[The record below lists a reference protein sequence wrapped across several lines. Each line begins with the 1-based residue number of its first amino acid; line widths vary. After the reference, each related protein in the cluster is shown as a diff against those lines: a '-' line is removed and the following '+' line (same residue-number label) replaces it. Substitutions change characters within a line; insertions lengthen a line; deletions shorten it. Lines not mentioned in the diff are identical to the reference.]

1 MKRKELYEY
10 IREEIINELSLNEAT
25 PEELKLKQTTIANR
39 TADIAELNK
48 QISLE
53 KDPKKQTELKA
64 RLTVLKTELAQA
76 QAIKESELEEMA
88 SYKFYRIANREKF
101 DALKDIYAGT
111 IDARVLDA
119 IEAAGEQGLT
129 QDGVAK
135 QLGIEAAL
143 VNPILKKFSAANAL
157 TLPVS
162 EKPGKVKAAEP
173 EVEEPETEEPE
184 TEKPESEFF
193 MAGDEDEEEKG
204 MEPIDEPAEPSASDI
219 AAAEKELGAVDT
231 SKIEAANKAANIVK
245 SLTAKIEGMKKGPE
259 REKKMVAL
267 KQYIKNNRSTVLK
280 GYKISDLTNGL
291 IS

>member
-1 MKRKELYEY
+1 MKRKELYDY
-10 IREEIINELSLNEAT
+10 IREEIINELSEGAAT
-25 PEELKLKQTTIANR
+25 DAAKDAGVTNPSAAAKAAIDAAKKSPTGTSAIIGSKGTKIIDKNAPLEE
-39 TADIAELNK
+39 D
-48 QISLE
+48 
-53 KDPKKQTELKA
+53 D
-64 RLTVLKTELAQA
+64 LA
-76 QAIKESELEEMA
+76 EMA

-111 IDARVLDA
+111 IDARILDA

-129 QDGVAK
+129 QDGIAK
-135 QLGIEAAL
+135 QLGIAAAL

-162 EKPGKVKAAEP
+162 EKPGKAKAEEP

-204 MEPIDEPAEPSASDI
+204 MEPIDEPAEPSAADI
-219 AAAEKELGAVDT
+219 AAAEKELGTIDT
-231 SKIEAANKAANIVK
+231 AKIEAANKAANIVK
-245 SLTAKIEGMKKGPE
+245 NLTAKIEGMKKGPE
-259 REKKMVAL
+259 REKKMAAL

>member
-1 MKRKELYEY
+1 MKRKELYDY
-10 IREEIINELSLNEAT
+10 IREEIINELSEGAATDAAKDAGVSNPAAAAKTAVDTAKKDKTGTATIVGPKGSKVIDKAT
-25 PEELKLKQTTIANR
+25 PLEE
-39 TADIAELNK
+39 D
-48 QISLE
+48 
-53 KDPKKQTELKA
+53 D
-64 RLTVLKTELAQA
+64 LT
-76 QAIKESELEEMA
+76 EMA
-88 SYKFYRIANREKF
+88 SYKFYRIANIEKF

-135 QLGIEAAL
+135 QLGIKAAL
-143 VNPILKKFSAANAL
+143 INPILKKFSAANAL

-193 MAGDEDEEEKG
+193 MAGEEDEEEKG

-219 AAAEKELGAVDT
+219 AAAEKELGTVDT

-245 SLTAKIEGMKKGPE
+245 SLTAKIESMKKGPE
-259 REKKMVAL
+259 REKKMAAL

>member
-1 MKRKELYEY
+1 MKRKELYDY
-10 IREEIINELSLNEAT
+10 IREEIINELSLSEDSIQYT
-25 PEELKLKQTTIANR
+25 DSKGQDTIANINPASPEGVKSIE
-39 TADIAELNK
+39 TLKKDSNIKKVINTTKDQKLKEAD
-48 QISLE
+48 
-53 KDPKKQTELKA
+53 
-64 RLTVLKTELAQA
+64 
-76 QAIKESELEEMA
+76 LEEMA

-111 IDARVLDA
+111 IDARILDA

-129 QDGVAK
+129 QDGIAK
-135 QLGIEAAL
+135 QLGIAAAL

-162 EKPGKVKAAEP
+162 EKPGKAKAEEP

-204 MEPIDEPAEPSASDI
+204 MEPIDEPAEPSAADI
-219 AAAEKELGAVDT
+219 AAAEKELGTVDT
-231 SKIEAANKAANIVK
+231 AKIEAANKAANIVK
-245 SLTAKIEGMKKGPE
+245 NLTAKIEGMKKGPE
-259 REKKMVAL
+259 REKKMAAL
-267 KQYIKNNRSTVLK
+267 KQYVKNNRSTVLK
-280 GYKISDLTNGL
+280 GYKINDLTNGL